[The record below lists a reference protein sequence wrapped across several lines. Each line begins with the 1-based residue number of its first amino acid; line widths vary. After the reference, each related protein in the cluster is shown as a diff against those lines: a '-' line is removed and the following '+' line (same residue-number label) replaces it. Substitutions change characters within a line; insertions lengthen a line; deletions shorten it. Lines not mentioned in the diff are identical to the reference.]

1 MHSSDDRFTRFLLQM
16 IRFGRFLYRFFEA
29 LAGTGHCSASHQVAL
44 AWHWALSASLQAG
57 TGHCGAGREA
67 ALVLH
72 WALQCPVQADTGK
85 ALASQR
91 QVLKDTGHR
100 SAK

>member
-29 LAGTGHCSASHQVAL
+29 LAGTGHCGASHQVAL

-57 TGHCGAGREA
+57 TGHCGAGYKCNTA
-67 ALVLH
+67 VPSLALSAT
-72 WALQCPVQADTGK
+72 WATRRGVRLQICVWCVVRYGQG
-85 ALASQR
+85 S
-91 QVLKDTGHR
+91 
-100 SAK
+100 